1 MMNQTVFQIV
11 LVFLGI
17 ISQILMT
24 PYLHLFGYKLNWVL
38 MILVIL
44 AFQQNNQFISFLAI
58 LAGICCDVLSHGM
71 IGVYGISFLFVIL
84 LTQWLSTWFYSQTL
98 LLMTIVFFF
107 LTLLEGVFSLTLLEW
122 SDDEFRWSSNLI
134 KITLPQAIIHGFI
147 GPILM
152 KGLLLIEQ
160 IGVRTKA

>member
-1 MMNQTVFQIV
+1 MMNQTVFQSV
-11 LVFLGI
+11 LVFFGI
-17 ISQILMT
+17 IFQILLT

-44 AFQQNNQFISFLAI
+44 AFQQNSRFISFLAI
-58 LAGICCDVLSHGM
+58 FAGICCDVLSHGM
-71 IGVYGISFLFVIL
+71 IGVYGISFLIVIL
-84 LTQWLSTWFYSQTL
+84 ITHWLSSWFYSQTL
-98 LLMTIVFFF
+98 LLMTIVFFS
-107 LTLLEGVFSLTLLEW
+107 LTLLEGFFSFTLLEW
-122 SDDEFRWSSNLI
+122 SDEEFRWSSNLI

-152 KGLLLIEQ
+152 KGLHFMEQ